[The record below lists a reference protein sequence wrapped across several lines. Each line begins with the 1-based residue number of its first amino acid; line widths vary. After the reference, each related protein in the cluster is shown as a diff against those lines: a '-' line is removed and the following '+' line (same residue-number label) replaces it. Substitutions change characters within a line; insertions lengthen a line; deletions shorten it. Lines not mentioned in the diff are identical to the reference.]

1 MRRERRQRNDRSR
14 WPQTAAALALTGLVA
29 GLAIGVAGCGLNV
42 QSPDLFL
49 LTRRGQG
56 QTLTLLVN
64 DDGTVR
70 CDGGRPGRRRPTPP
84 PDPAS
89 PQQRLPLHDP
99 APAGD
104 DQLPGHGGG
113 RRPLPASGP
122 GRAVHAPGGPPGL
135 RTELIVRRIGTLA
148 PWPSTGTCIWTSTRC
163 PPTPAGRTAS
173 WPPTPCGVG

>member
-70 CDGGRPGRRRPTPP
+70 CDGGRPRMLPDPLLLQARDLASGLGGDAQHHLRIPPAPNSVYRYTIRLQQGTISFPDTAAAATRVWPRPSCSRSRRPAR
-84 PDPAS
+84 PA
-89 PQQRLPLHDP
+89 D
-99 APAGD
+99 
-104 DQLPGHGGG
+104 
-113 RRPLPASGP
+113 
-122 GRAVHAPGGPPGL
+122 
-135 RTELIVRRIGTLA
+135 
-148 PWPSTGTCIWTSTRC
+148 
-163 PPTPAGRTAS
+163 
-173 WPPTPCGVG
+173 